1 MKNVHKLTE
10 GAIILAIYSVLLLL
24 SLYIPFI
31 GVVTNLFLALPF
43 MLFAAKNDTKSS
55 VVFLIASL
63 FISMILG
70 TILALPLTLA
80 FGLTGSI
87 MGYLIREKKG
97 RNAIF
102 LAGSFM
108 FLVNIV
114 LQYAVSVAFFH
125 FNFIEELLVIIRESM
140 DQSFSMLKSMGQ
152 AEGTAKIKEQFE
164 NGIKLIE
171 TLMPSLFLMSSF
183 IIVFFIQL
191 VSIPIIKRFGVKVD
205 GWARVRDISLPK
217 SFLWYYLITLLA
229 TLLLQPEEGTYWYW
243 ALTNLS
249 YILQLFMV
257 FQGLTF
263 IFYFCDKKG
272 LPKALPIMAV
282 ILSFLIPF
290 FLYIV
295 RILGIID
302 LGFDLR
308 NRPERKVEK

>member
-1 MKNVHKLTE
+1 MKSVHKLTE

-24 SLYIPFI
+24 SLYVPVI
-31 GVVTNLFLALPF
+31 GIVTNLFLALPF
-43 MLFAAKNDTKSS
+43 MLFAAKNDTKSL
-55 VVFLIASL
+55 VVFFIASL
-63 FISMILG
+63 FISMIVG

-80 FGLTGSI
+80 FGLTGSV
-87 MGYLIREKKG
+87 MGYMIREKKG
-97 RNAIF
+97 RNTIF

-140 DQSFSMLKSMGQ
+140 DQSFNMLKSMGQ

-164 NGIKLIE
+164 NGIELIE

-183 IIVFFIQL
+183 IIVFLIQL
-191 VSIPIIKRFGVKVD
+191 VSIPIIKRFGIKVD
-205 GWARVRDISLPK
+205 GWNRVRDISLPK

-229 TLLLQPEEGTYWYW
+229 ALLLNPEEGTYWYW
-243 ALTNLS
+243 ALTNLT

-272 LPKALPIMAV
+272 FPKALPIIAV
-282 ILSFLIPF
+282 IAAFLIPF